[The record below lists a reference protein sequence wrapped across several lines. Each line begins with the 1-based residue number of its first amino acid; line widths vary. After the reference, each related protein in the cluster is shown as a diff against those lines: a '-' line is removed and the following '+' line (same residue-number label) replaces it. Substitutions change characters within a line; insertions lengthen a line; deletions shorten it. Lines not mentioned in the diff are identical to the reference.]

1 MKNMLASAFLL
12 LTLGASAD
20 TWVIDPTHSSVK
32 FTTKY
37 MLISEVEGSFR
48 KFDGTFTS
56 TQADFKD
63 LSANMTVEVGS
74 INTDNES
81 RDGHLKGEDFFSA
94 DKFPTMTFKST
105 GIKSLG
111 KGRLVLTG
119 DLTIRDVTKS
129 VEVPLVYGGTTKDPW
144 GNTRAGF
151 KATGTI
157 NRKEFKL
164 TWDKKNDLGEAVVA
178 DDVTFTIDASLI
190 KK

>member
-48 KFDGTFTS
+48 KFDGTFTA

-144 GNTRAGF
+144 EIPAPASKPRVPSTEKNSNSPGTRKMTWA
-151 KATGTI
+151 
-157 NRKEFKL
+157 KL
-164 TWDKKNDLGEAVVA
+164 L
-178 DDVTFTIDASLI
+178 SLTMSLSPSTHR
-190 KK
+190 

>member
-1 MKNMLASAFLL
+1 MKNMLASALVL
-12 LTLGASAD
+12 MTLGASAD
-20 TWVIDPTHSSVK
+20 TWVIDPSHSSVK

-37 MLISEVEGSFR
+37 MMISEVEGSFK
-48 KFDGTFTS
+48 KFDGTFTAS
-56 TQADFKD
+56 QAEFKD
-63 LSANMTVEVGS
+63 LSATMTVDVGS
-74 INTDNES
+74 INTDNET
-81 RDGHLKGEDFFSA
+81 RDGHLKGDDFFNA
-94 DKFPTMTFKST
+94 EKFPTMTFKST

-164 TWDKKNDLGEAVVA
+164 SWDKKNDIGEAVVA

>member
-37 MLISEVEGSFR
+37 MLISEVEGSFK
-48 KFDGTFTS
+48 KFDGTFTA